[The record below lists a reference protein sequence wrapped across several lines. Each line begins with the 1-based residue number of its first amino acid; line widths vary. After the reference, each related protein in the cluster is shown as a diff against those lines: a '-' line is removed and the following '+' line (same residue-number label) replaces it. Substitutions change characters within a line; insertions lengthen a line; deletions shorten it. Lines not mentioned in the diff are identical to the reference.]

1 LKELAFTLLIVITP
15 IIAWGH
21 PAMASMLPLAVKWR
35 RAAWILWLAVFLIG
49 ALMFRQAYFEKG
61 FFQLKP
67 LSEGNPFSL
76 IALGYFA
83 ATLGASIVTFGFWL
97 ARRPG
102 QSRSIS
108 WPYRLTVVFA
118 SYLPVILA
126 VMIAFSLR
134 R

>member
-1 LKELAFTLLIVITP
+1 MKELVFTLLMIITP

-21 PAMASMLPLAVKWR
+21 PAMASMLPLAVEWR
-35 RAAWILWLAVFLIG
+35 KAAWILWLVVFLIG
-49 ALMFRQAYFEKG
+49 TLMFRQAYFEKG
-61 FFQLKP
+61 FFQVKP
-67 LSEGNPFSL
+67 LSEENPFSL

-97 ARRPG
+97 ARRPE

-108 WPYRLTVVFA
+108 WLYRLTVVFA
-118 SYLPVILA
+118 SYLPVILTL
-126 VMIAFSLR
+126 MIALSLR